1 MPFHS
6 KLTASFVLVL
16 VVALVASQQGTAGE
30 IKGEA
35 ASDASA
41 ASRVT
46 TPRVFTSSNGL
57 QEDKEKRL
65 DMSALRRMDCRVE
78 GSTCAA
84 CLGRIRKRIDK
95 MDAVLKAA
103 VSIKK
108 PYGLVAIYDSTK
120 TNKDKI
126 LEEGLKEEKS
136 TELKFLDVLDEKCPK
151 VPLVLWPKYN
161 SLIKSE
167 TN

>member
-1 MPFHS
+1 MAYRL
-6 KLTASFVLVL
+6 KLTASLALVL
-16 VVALVASQQGTAGE
+16 VAALVASQQGTAGE

-35 ASDASA
+35 GSDASA
-41 ASRVT
+41 VSKVT
-46 TPRVFTSSNGL
+46 TPMIFTSSNGL

-65 DMSALRRMDCRVE
+65 DMTALRRMDCRVE

-108 PYGLVAIYDSTK
+108 PYGLVAIYDSTR

-126 LEEGLKEEKS
+126 LEEGMREEKS
-136 TELKFLDVLDEKCPK
+136 TELKFLDVQDEACAKP
-151 VPLVLWPKYN
+151 PLVLWPKYN
-161 SLIKSE
+161 SLVKAGQ
-167 TN
+167 

>member
-1 MPFHS
+1 MSFCS
-6 KLTASFVLVL
+6 KLSASVALIF
-16 VVALVASQQGTAGE
+16 VVAFVGSQQGTAGE

-35 ASDASA
+35 GSDASSA
-41 ASRVT
+41 AKVT
-46 TPRVFTSSNGL
+46 PPLVLTSSSGL

-65 DMSALRRMDCRVE
+65 DMNALRRMDCRVE

-95 MDAVLKAA
+95 LDAVLKAA

-108 PYGLVAIYDSTK
+108 PYGLVAIYDSTR

-126 LEEGLKEEKS
+126 LEEGMREEKS
-136 TELKFLDVLDEKCPK
+136 TDLKFLDVQDEACPK
-151 VPLVLWPKYN
+151 PPLVLWPKYN
-161 SLIKSE
+161 SLIKTE
-167 TN
+167 K